1 MVYSKQQMIESLKHS
16 IEQAEAR
23 IEELKKPSQKSAVHM
38 RAAERDFWRKKIKKY
53 KEQLKEL
60 EDECKTVD

>member
-1 MVYSKQQMIESLKHS
+1 MVYSKQQMIDSLKHS

-60 EDECKTVD
+60 EDE

>member
-1 MVYSKQQMIESLKHS
+1 MNLKQQMIESLEHS
-16 IEQAEAR
+16 IEVAEEK

-53 KEQLKEL
+53 KEQL
-60 EDECKTVD
+60 

>member
-1 MVYSKQQMIESLKHS
+1 MNLKQQMIESLEHS
-16 IEQAEAR
+16 IEVAEAK

-38 RAAERDFWRKKIKKY
+38 RAAERDFWRKKINKY

-60 EDECKTVD
+60 EDE

>member
-1 MVYSKQQMIESLKHS
+1 MNAIKQAMIKALKHS
-16 IEQAEAR
+16 IEVAEER

-38 RAAERDFWRKKIKKY
+38 RATERDFWRKKIKEY

-60 EDECKTVD
+60 ENE

>member
-1 MVYSKQQMIESLKHS
+1 MKYSKQQMIESLKHS

-38 RAAERDFWRKKIKKY
+38 RAAERDFWRKKIKGY
-53 KEQLKEL
+53 QREIKEL
-60 EDECKTVD
+60 EDE

>member
-1 MVYSKQQMIESLKHS
+1 MNLKQQMIESLEHS
-16 IEQAEAR
+16 IEVAEEK

-38 RAAERDFWRKKIKKY
+38 RAAKRDFWRKKIKKY

>member
-38 RAAERDFWRKKIKKY
+38 RAAERDFWRKKIKGY
-53 KEQLKEL
+53 QREIKEL
-60 EDECKTVD
+60 KD

>member
-16 IEQAEAR
+16 IEVAEEK

-60 EDECKTVD
+60 EDE

>member
-1 MVYSKQQMIESLKHS
+1 MNAIKQAMIKSLEHS
-16 IEQAEAR
+16 IEQAEAK

-38 RAAERDFWRKKIKKY
+38 RAAERDFWRKKIKRY

-60 EDECKTVD
+60 EE